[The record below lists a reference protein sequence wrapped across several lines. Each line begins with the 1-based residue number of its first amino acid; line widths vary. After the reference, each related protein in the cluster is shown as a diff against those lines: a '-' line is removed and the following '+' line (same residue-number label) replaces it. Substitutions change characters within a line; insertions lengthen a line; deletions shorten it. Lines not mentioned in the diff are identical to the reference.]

1 MTNCSTSPKFLR
13 RICPV
18 LVIVAL
24 QCVTVRALGCQEKSA
39 LLGRRKK
46 SVEVDGG
53 ELLGMVRG
61 QCKTS
66 AAGNPSS
73 YLSGGRGVAESKHIL
88 NLSNK
93 RTWKSSCKPSSV
105 CAVDGRSRLEINP

>member
-24 QCVTVRALGCQEKSA
+24 QCVTVRAWGCQEKSA
-39 LLGRRKK
+39 LLGRRK
-46 SVEVDGG
+46 SFVEVDRRRVAFGAF
-53 ELLGMVRG
+53 EASA
-61 QCKTS
+61 KPS

-73 YLSGGRGVAESKHIL
+73 YLSGGCGVAESKHV
-88 NLSNK
+88 LSLPNK
-93 RTWKSSCKPSSV
+93 ERGNHH
-105 CAVDGRSRLEINP
+105 ANHRLSAL